1 MKRLLNPYFQPL
13 ITSAIMILH
22 SVQEVAGMKIS
33 HDIFSFLRQFSL
45 FIYPKNCTVNCTVES
60 GQHVKHVYNVERCS
74 RVVNLGV
81 VVSYSIFS
89 SL

>member
-13 ITSAIMILH
+13 ITSAIMILYGD
-22 SVQEVAGMKIS
+22 QEVAGVKIS
-33 HDIFSFLRQFSL
+33 HDEISFLSWFL
-45 FIYPKNCTVNCTVES
+45 IFIDPKNCTVNCTVKS

-74 RVVNLGV
+74 RVVNLGG
-81 VVSYSIFS
+81 VVSCSIFS